1 MSAKMGRPKSDTP
14 KDTTIQFRVDEVL
27 LDKLD
32 SCCKRAGLS
41 KSEVIRLGIEKVYQE
56 VIGKKV

>member
-14 KDTTIQFRVDEVL
+14 KDTRIQFRVDEAL

-32 SCCKRAGLS
+32 ACCKRAGLS

-56 VIGKKV
+56 VIGRKV